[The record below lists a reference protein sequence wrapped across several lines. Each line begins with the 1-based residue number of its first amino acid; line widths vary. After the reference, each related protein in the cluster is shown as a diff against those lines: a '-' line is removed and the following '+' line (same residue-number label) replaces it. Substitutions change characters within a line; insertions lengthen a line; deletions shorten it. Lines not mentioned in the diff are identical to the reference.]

1 MYEKLIGADLNVST
15 QSWDVEN
22 MCRKRV
28 VTNLNNNALVIFE
41 WD

>member
-1 MYEKLIGADLNVST
+1 MYEKLIGVDLNVSV

-28 VTNLNNNALVIFE
+28 VINLNYNVFVIFE

>member
-1 MYEKLIGADLNVST
+1 MYEKLIGADLNISA

-28 VTNLNNNALVIFE
+28 VTNLNYNAFVIFE